1 MESGVERA
9 ERGAAA
15 AAGYLSEGADPRSWI
30 RGLSCLLLLSVA
42 AVMLCRRL
50 RGADERPPHEY
61 YASCLISTKYR
72 VVLCA
77 TRVERAAVAAAGQQ
91 GQQCQTRGL
100 VWRTDFENQLYE
112 PVWQRKGDMLRIFK
126 EVSISDCRGCSEG
139 LGAFRFFF
147 KQQQQKIPPKRFD
160 IFPP

>member
-9 ERGAAA
+9 ERGAAVA
-15 AAGYLSEGADPRSWI
+15 ADYLTEGSDPMSWI

-61 YASCLISTKYR
+61 YASCVMSTKYR

-77 TRVERAAVAAAGQQ
+77 TRVERARRAALAAAGQL
-91 GQQCQTRGL
+91 GEQCQTRGL
-100 VWRTDFENQLYE
+100 VWRTNFENQLSE
-112 PVWQRKGDMLRIFK
+112 PI
-126 EVSISDCRGCSEG
+126 
-139 LGAFRFFF
+139 
-147 KQQQQKIPPKRFD
+147 
-160 IFPP
+160 

>member
-15 AAGYLSEGADPRSWI
+15 TADCLSEGADPRSWI
-30 RGLSCLLLLSVA
+30 RGLFCLLLLSVA

-61 YASCLISTKYR
+61 HASCVISTKYR

-77 TRVERAAVAAAGQQ
+77 TRVERAGRAAVAAAGQL

-100 VWRTDFENQLYE
+100 VWRTNFENQLYE
-112 PVWQRKGDMLRIFK
+112 PVWQK
-126 EVSISDCRGCSEG
+126 EKETCPAFSKKFLFLTADHFTTKCVSSTVSI
-139 LGAFRFFF
+139 
-147 KQQQQKIPPKRFD
+147 P
-160 IFPP
+160 